1 MIGKHGVAFYLY
13 KQVCAKKGGEGG
25 GRTERS
31 MYTNF
36 HGELGGG
43 GVFRAQRSGARLRV
57 SVRSLFRGGHP
68 IKKLV
73 LIGNYG

>member
-36 HGELGGG
+36 HGKLGGG
-43 GVFRAQRSGARLRV
+43 GVEVCLER
-57 SVRSLFRGGHP
+57 RGVGQDFGYQSDLCLEVAIHS
-68 IKKLV
+68 K
-73 LIGNYG
+73 N